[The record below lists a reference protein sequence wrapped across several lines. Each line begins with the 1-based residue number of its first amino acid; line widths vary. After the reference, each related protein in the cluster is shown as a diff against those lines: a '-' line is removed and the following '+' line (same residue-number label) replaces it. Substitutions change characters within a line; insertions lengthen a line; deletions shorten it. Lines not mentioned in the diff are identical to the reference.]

1 METEMV
7 DGEVVDA
14 IESDEPAVATED
26 LRILLKELLWCEF
39 MCLPSMSDGK
49 TSTLSPSTFEVSSLN
64 VSAPV
69 DGAVPGVAGS
79 KPLGSARQVSHDG
92 VDLTRRSGQASES
105 SKGGKKSGKGKG
117 KGRSKSKG
125 KGSPKKK
132 KGSKSK
138 DDSSDNP
145 VFDEET
151 GGGSPKRPKPGSAD
165 DV

>member
-1 METEMV
+1 M
-7 DGEVVDA
+7 
-14 IESDEPAVATED
+14 
-26 LRILLKELLWCEF
+26 
-39 MCLPSMSDGK
+39 
-49 TSTLSPSTFEVSSLN
+49 N
-64 VSAPV
+64 VSAPI
-69 DGAVPGVAGS
+69 DGAVPGVVGS
-79 KPLGSARQVSHDG
+79 KPLGSARQVSRDG
-92 VDLTRRSGQASES
+92 VDLTTRSAQASES

-132 KGSKSK
+132 KGSK

-151 GGGSPKRPKPGSAD
+151 GGSSPRRPKPGSAD